1 VFIENL
7 LTLRKRL
14 LQKGE
19 KVHNDKTIKKVADL
33 LAGASKAHAK
43 QSKMLRKVL
52 ASPLPKRKNN
62 KSKK

>member
-1 VFIENL
+1 
-7 LTLRKRL
+7 
-14 LQKGE
+14 
-19 KVHNDKTIKKVADL
+19 VHNDKTIKKVADL

-52 ASPLPKRKNN
+52 ASPLPKRNKN